1 MGFSIRRA
9 TAAFAA
15 SAAGLAG
22 LAVIGSASS
31 AGAATFTCPEP
42 FVAGDGLCSAFIG
55 YTGAQKTLTLPADA
69 TAVTVELAGAA
80 GGIEKSATAK
90 RGLGGKVRGVLEGA
104 QGKTL
109 VLLAGQ
115 AGVFAGSE
123 TGVGGGGPAFATG
136 PFSAYGGQ
144 GGGGSFL
151 FLSGQAA
158 PVAVA
163 GGGGGSATS
172 GFDSDAGA
180 GSGGSTGADA
190 ASPYYAN
197 CAGRGATATAGGS
210 LPTAAGFCPDVTS
223 GSGPAALVNGDIV
236 PGKGG
241 RGGSPLYG
249 GGGGGGGGYYGGSGG
264 YSSSGGGGNGYSAGL
279 AGPISTEATLGGNS
293 GDGYILLFYKPKPAA
308 VAPGA
313 PTGVSAV
320 AGDGSATVSW
330 TAPASDGGAAITG
343 YTVTGAPG
351 GSCVTQ
357 SSTSCVVSGLS
368 NGTSYTFSVTAK
380 NSAGESASSA
390 SSEPVT
396 PLGKWVGLGGATVI
410 GDSLDTDDT
419 LYATTGQSQPAATSQ
434 AWQWQSSP
442 DGEKDWVDVAG
453 ASGEGAPSMM
463 FGGVTVG
470 PLSGLQAGRYYRV
483 KLVSKL
489 KGYPETPTFSNVVGP
504 ITVKQVAIAPTITT
518 QPADVSVMDER
529 RATFFV
535 HVAGDP
541 APSVTWE
548 RSLNNGAT
556 WTQVQAPSTD
566 NAAASYSVKGAAG
579 LNNALFRAVVSNA
592 GGSVT
597 STSARLSVSRLL
609 RAPGSFKAVPGDG
622 EVTLSWAAPSVANKP
637 LPITEYGVQLL
648 SSTGAVVRT
657 VCEVP
662 ATVTSCVVKKLNNAQ
677 TYSFTVAAVNEAG
690 VGRTAT
696 TRATPIKRV
705 TFTTQPESV
714 TLKAGETFTL
724 TASVDADPVPSLRW
738 QVKGADGVWRNVG
751 KAVSGTSH
759 SFSDK
764 AQPARSGW
772 QYRLKVSQPAGGGV
786 SYSRVVT
793 VTVTR

>member
-1 MGFSIRRA
+1 M
-9 TAAFAA
+9 
-15 SAAGLAG
+15 
-22 LAVIGSASS
+22 
-31 AGAATFTCPEP
+31 
-42 FVAGDGLCSAFIG
+42 FIS
-55 YTGAQKTLTLPADA
+55 YTGAQRALTLPSDA

-80 GGIEKSATAK
+80 GGIEQPATAK
-90 RGLGGKVRGVLEGA
+90 RGLGGKVRGVLQGA

-109 VLLAGQ
+109 ALLVGQ
-115 AGVFAGSE
+115 AGVYAGS
-123 TGVGGGGPAFATG
+123 TTTVGGGGPAYATG
-136 PFSAYGGQ
+136 PFSADGGQ

-151 FLSGQAA
+151 FLSGQAE
-158 PVAVA
+158 PLAVA
-163 GGGGGSATS
+163 GGGGGSARNLR
-172 GFDSDAGA
+172 GSDAGA
-180 GSGGSTGADA
+180 GSGGSAGADA
-190 ASPYYAN
+190 ASLSYPD

-210 LPTAAGFCPDVTS
+210 LPVSTAFCPDVTS

-279 AGPISTEATLGGNS
+279 TGPISTEATLGGNS

-308 VAPGA
+308 VVPGA

-357 SSTSCVVSGLS
+357 TSTSCVVSGLS

-380 NSAGESASSA
+380 NSAGESVASA
-390 SSEPVT
+390 PSEPVT
-396 PLGKWVGLGGATVI
+396 PLGKWISLGGALAG

-453 ASGEGAPSMM
+453 AGGEGAPS
-463 FGGVTVG
+463 GVFNAGVSVG
-470 PLSGLQAGRYYRV
+470 LLSGLQAGRYYRV

-504 ITVKQVAIAPTITT
+504 ITVKQVAVAPTVVT
-518 QPADVSVMDER
+518 QPSDLSVMDER
-529 RATFFV
+529 TATFNV
-535 HVAGDP
+535 DVTGDP

-556 WTQVQAPSTD
+556 WTQVQSGPAVNGAS
-566 NAAASYSVKGAAG
+566 SYSVTGAAG

-597 STSARLSVSRLL
+597 STSAKLSVSRLL

-622 EVTLSWAAPSVANKP
+622 QVTLSWTAPSVANRP
-637 LPITEYGVQLL
+637 LPVTEYGVKLL

-662 ATVTSCVVKKLNNAQ
+662 ASVTSCVVKKLSNAE

-714 TLKAGETFTL
+714 TVKAGATFTL

-738 QVKGADGVWRNVG
+738 EVKGADGVWRNAG
-751 KAVSGTSH
+751 KAVTGTSL

-764 AQPARSGW
+764 AQLARSGW
-772 QYRLKVSQPAGGGV
+772 QYRLKASQPSGGGV